1 MVAHGTLIEYLDN
14 GRFVCALVTACED
27 KRLRLINQNGREVLL
42 PIARVM
48 HGSARPLAETLA
60 ENGNQEQIEALLR
73 QTDEHRRRLVAEV
86 HLPEIWEL
94 AVEDGAAHYDPGF
107 LAELTLGQAA
117 SDDIL
122 AAFLRAVIFDKI
134 YFRYRE
140 GRIVAQSREQ
150 VEQALAQ
157 RAKEERKANLVS
169 QGAAILRAILAGES
183 TAPELDTLRQE
194 SLEILAALYLETATP
209 AQAEIGR
216 LLLKEA
222 GLHQPHAPFD
232 ILVAAGVWSK
242 HENIPMLKSGLPT
255 VFSHSARQRAEA
267 LLRQPLDALF
277 DDPDRK
283 NFTHLRP
290 ITIDGQGTLDFD
302 DALTVESDPEG
313 WLVGVHISDVAHYVR
328 PGDPLFVEAMNR
340 GISLYFPD
348 GQVPMLPRHLS
359 QGICSLIQGEIRATI
374 SFMILLSPTAEVLR
388 TRIMPSIIKVARRLT
403 YEEADHMMDGDP
415 ELRVLND
422 LRQQLRK
429 RRLAQGA
436 LLLPIPDVNI
446 CVDAT
451 GKPHVS
457 LGKTDTPARTLIS
470 EFMIL
475 ANSEAARHISDRMA
489 PGLFRSQPPLKNR
502 IVFGEDDDLF
512 LNIRQRKQLP
522 RGELLGKAMP
532 HSGLGVSHYTTVTSP
547 IRRLLDLL
555 MQHQLNAVIRRKP
568 PCFSEAD
575 CRDFVGVINH
585 TLAATNA
592 VKQQRHRYWLLR
604 YLEDHL
610 DEPFEALI
618 IDAGPKYTNLLLT
631 DLLMDVELPARPAWQ
646 PQPGATTRVR
656 VRRADAIDN
665 TVKFDWC

>member
-1 MVAHGTLIEYLDN
+1 MVAQGTLIEYLDN

-48 HGSARPLAETLA
+48 HGSMRPVA
-60 ENGNQEQIEALLR
+60 ENGNREQIETLLR
-73 QTDEHRRRLVAEV
+73 QTDEHRRQLLAEV

-94 AVEDGAAHYDPGF
+94 AVEDGAAYYDPGF
-107 LAELTLGQAA
+107 LAELTLGRPA
-117 SDDIL
+117 DDDTL
-122 AAFLRAVIFDKI
+122 ATFLRAVIFDKI

-140 GRIVAQSREQ
+140 GRIVVQNREQ

-157 RAKEERKANLVS
+157 RAKEQRKAKLVS
-169 QGAAILRAILAGES
+169 QGAAILRAILAGDS
-183 TAPELDTLRQE
+183 IAPELETLRQE

-222 GLHQPHAPFD
+222 GLHQPHDPFHL
-232 ILVAAGVWSK
+232 LVAAGVWSK

-255 VFSHSARQRAEA
+255 TFSHSARQRAEA
-267 LLRQPLDALF
+267 LLRQPLDGLF

-283 NFTHLRP
+283 DFTHLRP
-290 ITIDGQGTLDFD
+290 ITIDGYGTLDFD
-302 DALTVESDPEG
+302 DALTVEPDPEG
-313 WLVGVHISDVAHYVR
+313 WLVGVHISDVAHYVH
-328 PGDPLFVEAMNR
+328 PGDPLFVEAVNR
-340 GISLYFPD
+340 GTSLYFPE

-359 QGICSLIQGEIRATI
+359 QGICSLIQGEARAAI
-374 SFMILLSPTAEVLR
+374 SIMILLSPTAEVLR

-403 YEEADHMMDGDP
+403 YEEADSMMDGDP

-422 LRQQLRK
+422 LRQKLRK

-446 CVDAT
+446 CVDAA

-457 LGKTDTPARTLIS
+457 LGKTDTPARTVVS

-475 ANSEAARHISDRMA
+475 ANSEAARYVSDRMA

-522 RGELLGKAMP
+522 RGELLNKAMP

-610 DEPFEALI
+610 DHPLEALI
-618 IDAGPKYTNLLLT
+618 IDAGPKYTNLLVT
-631 DLLMDVELPARPAWQ
+631 NLLMDIELPARPAWQ
-646 PQPGATTRVR
+646 PQLGSTVRVR
-656 VRRADAIDN
+656 ARRADALDN